1 MLEKGI
7 LQHKFLFN
15 HIWKGDQYP
24 AYLHP
29 HLLLL
34 LGALHMLLVLVLVL
48 LRVVVLVAREF

>member
-34 LGALHMLLVLVLVL
+34 LGALHMLLVLVL